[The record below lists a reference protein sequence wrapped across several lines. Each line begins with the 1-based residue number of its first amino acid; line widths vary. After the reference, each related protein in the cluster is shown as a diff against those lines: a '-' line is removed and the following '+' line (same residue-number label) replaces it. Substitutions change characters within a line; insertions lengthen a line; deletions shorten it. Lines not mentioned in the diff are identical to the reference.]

1 MTNTSGSGSFLHIFH
16 IFFFPFV
23 DIPLF
28 GVAIMVVAAV
38 VVSFSAKNVLDL
50 CVLFIR
56 IHKWLL
62 CSPAAWYYVILML
75 SEYARTPNLF
85 ELVCRHNHRV
95 VVCMYVVAR
104 LHENMPTDSPI
115 CLCIGMCVRE
125 QFNSGTVSQPIRLR
139 PRIFPRKRVFHR
151 FKRQLST
158 AERHV
163 HNKLL
168 SIASSIVPK
177 KRLF

>member
-1 MTNTSGSGSFLHIFH
+1 MTNTSGSGSSLHKFH
-16 IFFFPFV
+16 IFF
-23 DIPLF
+23 
-28 GVAIMVVAAV
+28 
-38 VVSFSAKNVLDL
+38 SFCRYTVIWRCYHSRCRRSRLLLRQKCAGFM
-50 CVLFIR
+50 CSFIR

-85 ELVCRHNHRV
+85 GLVCRQNHRV

-104 LHENMPTDSPI
+104 LHENMQTDSPI

-158 AERHV
+158 EERHIQ
-163 HNKLL
+163 NTLL